1 MRHDSPFTLASAY
14 LAARRPSTAGAYTR
28 PAALAIE
35 HARRNLERLEAAE
48 TGKAEASAAWA
59 EARKIDA
66 RRYVPAMVEARA
78 AVDVAALEW
87 SRAWTLCQPT
97 REPGQTVGNLGK
109 AWSIGSDSVQW
120 CERPEDIGLRR
131 VGFADE
137 IIGSGALGSGIKHQG
152 WYLDSDGSGE
162 VARAEVYLFPAR
174 GGQVRA
180 VAAIADHANAGAA
193 ILALAD
199 IVESDPAESSWD
211 TAEAVLE
218 AARNADSMAE
228 TYAEAERN
236 YRTAWAAGNRHADAG
251 AEASELRAEF
261 LDARREGREAAEVEG
276 RPILCGVLWK
286 HLHALAAQVEALR
299 QERADLADGG
309 DNAAE
314 WLHWWPQDARQAE
327 AFADGANL

>member
-1 MRHDSPFTLASAY
+1 MKHDFPFTLASAY
-14 LAARRPSTAGAYTR
+14 LAARRPRNAGGRYVR
-28 PAALAIE
+28 PAALALSM
-35 HARRNLERLEAAE
+35 ARRNLERFAAAE

-66 RRYVPAMVEARA
+66 RRYAPGMIAARTQA
-78 AVDVAALEW
+78 DLARLEW
-87 SRAWTLCQPT
+87 SRAWNLCQPT
-97 REPGQTVGNLGK
+97 REPGQNVGNLGT
-109 AWSIGSDSVQW
+109 AWAIGSDSVQW
-120 CERPEDIGLRR
+120 CERPQDIGLRR
-131 VGFADE
+131 VGFSDE
-137 IIGSGALGSGIKHQG
+137 ILPQG
-152 WYLDSDGSGE
+152 RDSHKGWFTDSDGSGE

-180 VAAIADHANAGAA
+180 VAAIADPNNDGAA

-199 IVESDPAESSWD
+199 IVESDPADSSWD
-211 TAEAVLE
+211 TAEAVLQ

-228 TYAEAERN
+228 SYAEAERN
-236 YRTAWAAGNRHADAG
+236 YQTAWAAGNRHANAG

-261 LDARREGREAAEVEG
+261 LDARREVREAAEVEG

-314 WLHWWPQDARQAE
+314 YFKWWPQDARQAE
-327 AFADGANL
+327 AFADGAAL

>member
-1 MRHDSPFTLASAY
+1 MKHDSPFTLASAY
-14 LAARRPSTAGAYTR
+14 LAARRPRDAGGRYVR
-28 PAALAIE
+28 PAALALTM
-35 HARRNLERLEAAE
+35 ARRNLERFEAAE
-48 TGKAEASAAWA
+48 TGKVEARRAWA

-78 AVDVAALEW
+78 AVDLAAVEW
-87 SRAWTLCQPT
+87 SRAWNLCQPI
-97 REPGQTVGNLGK
+97 REPGQNVGNLGK
-109 AWSIGSDSVQW
+109 AWAIGSDSVQW
-120 CERPEDIGLRR
+120 CERPQDIGLRR

-137 IIGSGALGSGIKHQG
+137 ILPQGRDSHKG

-199 IVESDPAESSWD
+199 IVESDPAESSYE
-211 TAEAVLE
+211 TAEAVLQ

-251 AEASELRAEF
+251 AEAQAARVEF
-261 LDARREGREAAEVEG
+261 LAIRLEARETAGAEG
-276 RPILCGVLWK
+276 RPLRCLIIRG
-286 HLHALAAQVEALR
+286 HLQGLAAQVEALR

-314 WLHWWPQDARQAE
+314 YFKWWPQDARQAE